1 MLGIKFIIDMGTG
14 VNQQIIGTSTLWR
27 FEFLC
32 GVILLSLAIPLN
44 IILVKRYGIIGAA
57 YSNLIAFSIY
67 NLIRLYFLWVK
78 FNLMPFSARTI
89 YVILHAVACYFICYF
104 LFGKIHGWP
113 GLTITS
119 IAFTTIFVLSAFYF
133 KLSPDL
139 QPVWGTIRKRLR
151 I

>member
-1 MLGIKFIIDMGTG
+1 MGTG